1 MEKQI
6 QYKEPIIVGKTET
19 GKDILF
25 YKGGFP
31 NSAEARQGNPLF
43 QNR

>member
-1 MEKQI
+1 MAEQI
-6 QYKEPIIVGKTET
+6 QLKNPMVVGKTET

-31 NSAEARQGNPLF
+31 NSTEAGQGNALF